1 MLQFLPFL
9 IYCLVKSVNF
19 LLLELA
25 FQFLFLVLGVDLGG
39 SHLEMIDE
47 TPHQCYKRKRLYENS
62 KRRKER
68 RQTLAG
74 KLAGGKARGHT
85 MPANPKTPG
94 GFGGA
99 GAGAGAA
106 GAPPAAS
113 SGRGTMMLFGQR

>member
-74 KLAGGKARGHT
+74 KLARGKARGIQCQQIQRHQ
-85 MPANPKTPG
+85 AILEQRGPG
-94 GFGGA
+94 PEPLERLLLLPLD
-99 GAGAGAA
+99 
-106 GAPPAAS
+106 GAP
-113 SGRGTMMLFGQR
+113 